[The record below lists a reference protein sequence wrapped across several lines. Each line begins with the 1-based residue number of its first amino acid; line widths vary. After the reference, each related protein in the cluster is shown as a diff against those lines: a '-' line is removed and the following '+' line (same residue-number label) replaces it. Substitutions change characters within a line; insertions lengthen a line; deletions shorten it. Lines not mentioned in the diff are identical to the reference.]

1 MRGSLEVLWELLE
14 VHKAPKATI
23 LDTFIR
29 GGERGKRGEERG
41 ERREERREERGARV
55 SLRERTGWDW
65 VGFPEHG
72 DWMGWD
78 WMGFGFGWIWR
89 AWIGLVGLGGVGWE
103 DGVG

>member
-41 ERREERREERGARV
+41 GERGEERGDTREERGEGR
-55 SLRERTGWDW
+55 
-65 VGFPEHG
+65 G
-72 DWMGWD
+72 DRG
-78 WMGFGFGWIWR
+78 
-89 AWIGLVGLGGVGWE
+89 E
-103 DGVG
+103 N